1 MLVPEDRRDAYYH
14 ERVREFGAL
23 YANFNPLLS
32 ELALNFIYT
41 SEVFQ
46 QAVGRYMAQF
56 GLSKST
62 YNVLMLLRHGP
73 EQGMQLHE
81 LGELLLVSRANITGL
96 VDHLEREG
104 YVHREVGLQDRRV
117 RRARITLKGKVL
129 LDEFA
134 PVHFG
139 NLKIL
144 LQDLGVEEKE
154 ALLAMLRK
162 MRASVIAHSEACE
175 PAASRAYRTDQEQD
189 RK

>member
-32 ELALNFIYT
+32 ELTLNFIYT

-46 QAVGRYMAQF
+46 QAAGRYMAHF

-62 YNVLMLLRHGP
+62 FNVLMLLRHGP
-73 EQGMQLHE
+73 AQGMQLHE

-104 YVHREVGLQDRRV
+104 HVKREVDPQDRRV
-117 RRARITLKGKVL
+117 RRARITARGKAL
-129 LDEFA
+129 LDEFV
-134 PVHFG
+134 PVHFK
-139 NLKIL
+139 NLTKL
-144 LQDLGVEEKE
+144 LQDLSTQEKE
-154 ALLAMLRK
+154 TLLALLRK
-162 MRASVIAHSEACE
+162 MRASVAAHSEACE
-175 PAASRAYRTDQEQD
+175 PAVSRAFGTYQEQE
-189 RK
+189 